1 MYEDD
6 RNVEEL
12 RRRLVL
18 AQAELARRERL
29 TAFILGGLT
38 FFAVMAI
45 GLLIGHI
52 ADAPLLPSG
61 E

>member
-1 MYEDD
+1 M
-6 RNVEEL
+6 EEL